1 MHEAEQQRLR
11 EIASSLVVTLS
22 DSFASVVSVLLLDV
36 LKQSG
41 FGGQNCKSMKSKAKS
56 KGWSSIQRCF
66 ASPLT
71 ERIKQKMAQT
81 LLQS

>member
-1 MHEAEQQRLR
+1 MHKAEQQRLR

-22 DSFASVVSVLLLDV
+22 DSFASVVSALLLDV

-41 FGGQNCKSMKSKAKS
+41 SGGQNCKSTKSEAKS

-66 ASPLT
+66 TSLLT
-71 ERIKQKMAQT
+71 ERIEQGVAQT
-81 LLQS
+81 LL